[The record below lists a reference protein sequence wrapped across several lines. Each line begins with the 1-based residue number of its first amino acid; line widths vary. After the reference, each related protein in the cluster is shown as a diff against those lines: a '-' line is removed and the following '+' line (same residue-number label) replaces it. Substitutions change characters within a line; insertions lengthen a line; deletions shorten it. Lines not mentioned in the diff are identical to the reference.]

1 MEVKVLLYA
10 YTAGRVAL
18 CLILFGMLA
27 AGCASQETA
36 LPEEDEMVLSLSSP
50 IFPEGEK
57 IPVKYTCDGQ
67 DISPPLMWG
76 KPPPGTQA
84 FALIMDDPDAPGGVF
99 THWVIFNLPV
109 DSRELPEAVT
119 RENQL
124 ENKALQGMTGFGR
137 VGYGGPCPPT
147 GPAHHYLFSLY
158 ALDQPLGLNAGAS
171 KRQVLDAMQGHIL
184 AQGQLTGVYKR

>member
-1 MEVKVLLYA
+1 MKGRGLLRA
-10 YTAGRVAL
+10 YSATRVAL
-18 CLILFGMLA
+18 CLMLLGMLA

-36 LPEEDEMVLSLSSP
+36 LSEEDEMALSLSSP
-50 IFPEGEK
+50 VFQEGEK

-67 DISPPLMWG
+67 DMSPPLMWG
-76 KPPPGTQA
+76 EPPPGTQA
-84 FALIMDDPDAPGGVF
+84 LALIMDDPDAPGGVF

-109 DSRELPEAVT
+109 DSRELPEAVP

-158 ALDQPLGLNAGAS
+158 ALDQPLDLNAGAS
-171 KRQVLDAMQGHIL
+171 KKQVLDAMQGHIL
-184 AQGQLTGVYKR
+184 AQGQLTGIYQR

>member
-158 ALDQPLGLNAGAS
+158 ALDQPLDLNAGAS

-184 AQGQLTGVYKR
+184 AQGQLTGIYQR

>member
-18 CLILFGMLA
+18 CLMLLSMLA
-27 AGCASQETA
+27 AGCTSQEPT
-36 LPEEDEMVLSLSSP
+36 LPEEDEMALSLSSP
-50 IFPEGEK
+50 VFREGEK

-109 DSRELPEAVT
+109 DSRELPEAIS

-124 ENKALQGMTGFGR
+124 QNKALHGMTGFGR

-158 ALDQPLGLNAGAS
+158 ALDQPLDINAGAS

>member
-1 MEVKVLLYA
+1 MKGKRLLYA
-10 YTAGRVAL
+10 YTVVRVAL

-36 LPEEDEMVLSLSSP
+36 LPEEDEMALSLSSP
-50 IFPEGEK
+50 VFPEGEK

-76 KPPPGTQA
+76 NPPPGTQA

-109 DSRELPEAVT
+109 DSRELPEAVP

-124 ENKALQGMTGFGR
+124 QNKALQGMTGFGR

-184 AQGQLTGVYKR
+184 AQGQLTGIYQR